1 MTEKLHEK
9 ASQAMMDNKNDLAE
23 ELYIKI
29 LEINPIDEIA
39 HQQLMEIYENVDKE
53 KYYIARSNWNISQG
67 KIEYAINDC
76 KKALGVNPESVIS
89 YLKLARLHTSSG
101 KNLQAIDCY
110 TRIIAIDEKAI
121 GAYFELA
128 DVYNKEDSA
137 TSAIDIL
144 LKCEEH
150 CSNKE
155 RKLLNDKLAQLYLSI
170 EDYENALSRVE
181 DEFLK
186 VKILIDAQKL
196 DRASEEL
203 NKIDVQK
210 LKKEQKPA
218 YYRLLAEL
226 QYSKKDYENALLAV
240 ENYVNSSAPD
250 PVSYQMKALIYDEMG
265 DEFKSYYNWGYARK
279 AQGKLE
285 EAIVEFTNAHRI
297 NSKDKNTIIELA
309 NLLSQTGEKYASID
323 FWKKDY
329 ELDGNSYAKNILA
342 DFYYEQGDY
351 KLAAYYGKEIKPRA
365 GENAQIEEDEGLI
378 GKIMKLFGK

>member
-29 LEINPIDEIA
+29 LEKNPIDEIA

-53 KYYIARSNWNISQG
+53 KYYLARSNWNISQG
-67 KIEYAINDC
+67 KMEYAINDC
-76 KKALGVNPESVIS
+76 KKALGVNPESVVS
-89 YLKLARLHTSSG
+89 YLKLARLYATAG

-110 TRIIAIDEKAI
+110 SRIIAIDEHAI

-144 LKCEEH
+144 LKCEEF
-150 CSNKE
+150 CSNNE
-155 RKLLNDKLAQLYLSI
+155 RKLLNNKLAQLYLSI

-186 VKILIDAQKL
+186 VKILISAQKL
-196 DRASEEL
+196 DRADEEL

-210 LKKEQKPA
+210 LKKEEKPA

-226 QYSKKDYENALLAV
+226 QYSKKEFENALASV
-240 ENYVNSSAPD
+240 DKYIENSQPD

-265 DEFKSYYNWGYARK
+265 DEFKSYYNWGYMRK
-279 AQGKLE
+279 AQGKFE
-285 EAIVEFTNAHRI
+285 EAIVELTNAHRI
-297 NSKDKNTIIELA
+297 NPKDKNTIIELA

-329 ELDGNSYAKNILA
+329 ELDGNAHAKNILA
-342 DFYYEQGDY
+342 EFYYEQGDY
-351 KLAAYYGKEIKPRA
+351 KQAAEYGKEINSKKGNNEP
-365 GENAQIEEDEGLI
+365 IEEDEGLI
-378 GKIMKLFGK
+378 GKIMKFFVK